1 MKKQIFLSLLII
13 FPFILSAQDSNK
25 PAFKVTS
32 VGFSFGFAGAGV
44 ANTNE
49 DFMGLAGAVN
59 DPELF
64 IDPAGLNRSQYNLGF
79 GGNVSPKL
87 YLGLTPYSKKKGA
100 YRHDRELRFSFGS
113 GSGVR
118 RTFNYYQIDEYTI
131 DTLTSATTGNQV
143 IADSNNFNRYLYA
156 ETFNE
161 FNLGVAFIF
170 KTPLERR
177 FHFTAGAGIEYAYA
191 FRAYVRVENYNE
203 GDIIY
208 YAPGNK
214 PVWDEMDYNFGMYN
228 WNNEDKGTSTVST
241 TNLSGSIHFV
251 RAHIPLGI
259 HFRVARKAESFFNK
273 VYLFGE
279 MNPGLE
285 FQMVSNDK
293 SYLNP
298 YFGFAMFGVTYRW

>member
-1 MKKQIFLSLLII
+1 MKKQIVLSLLII
-13 FPFILSAQDSNK
+13 LPFILSSQETN
-25 PAFKVTS
+25 PPGFKVTS

-49 DFMGLAGAVN
+49 DFTGLAGAVN
-59 DPELF
+59 DPDLF
-64 IDPAGLNRSQYNLGF
+64 IDPSSMERSRYNLGF
-79 GGNVSPKL
+79 GGNVSSKL
-87 YLGLTPYSKKKGA
+87 YLGLTPYSKKKGT
-100 YRHDRELRFSFGS
+100 YRYDRELRFSFGT

-118 RTFNYYQIDEYTI
+118 RSFNYYQITENTI
-131 DTLTSATTGNQV
+131 DTLTSATSGNQV
-143 IADSNNFNRYLYA
+143 IADSNIFNRYLYA
-156 ETFNE
+156 ESFTE

-170 KTPLERR
+170 KTPVERR
-177 FHFTAGAGIEYAYA
+177 FHFTAGAGLEYAYA
-191 FRAYVRVENYNE
+191 YRAYARVEYYNE
-203 GDIIY
+203 RDMIY

-214 PVWDEMDYNFGMYN
+214 PVWEEMDYGFGPYN
-228 WNNEDKGTSTVST
+228 WNNDDQGTSSINN

-259 HFRVARKAESFFNK
+259 HFRVSRKAESFFNK

-293 SYLNP
+293 TYLNP
-298 YFGFAMFGVTYRW
+298 YFGFAMFGFTYRW